1 MNEEENEWKPDD
13 ELVKWAKQHFA
24 QMSVGGVWMPEAS
37 GLTYV
42 KESETL
48 WLLKSMMNTPD
59 VQVNHLRMVQLMNAV
74 GVSCDDQHVQ
84 LLPPPENEE
93 QAWAQELHMKRE
105 IAQGWADKD
114 GTLLIDMELADLYP
128 SYIEDKE
135 MLLENGDTTNIEI
148 WGYIATNPNT
158 NETMTIDPDDYHL
171 LMGDEYFMRIKAG
184 DDFILTALSREQM
197 IQHIDGGGH
206 VVSLGSKLED
216 YVLGL
221 PIKMKVPPWM
231 WGTTCKVDN
240 IPLPEGQMTLEQFPS
255 EEE

>member
-1 MNEEENEWKPDD
+1 MEVKITEEKSMNEEQWKPDD
-13 ELVKWAKQHFA
+13 ELKKWAEQHFA

-42 KESETL
+42 KESETV

-59 VQVNHLRMVQLMNAV
+59 VQTNHVRMVELMNAV

-114 GTLLIDMELADLYP
+114 GTLLVDMALASLYP

-171 LMGDEYFMRIKAG
+171 LMGDEHFMRMKAG
-184 DDFILTALSREQM
+184 DSILTALSREQM
-197 IQHIDGGGH
+197 IEHIDGGGI

-216 YVLGL
+216 
-221 PIKMKVPPWM
+221 MKVPPWM
-231 WGTTCKVDN
+231 WGTTCKVDEL
-240 IPLPEGQMTLEQFPS
+240 PLPEGQMTLEQFPS